1 MTVNTPTT
9 KPTVVAEPVRS
20 AGHRVDGDG
29 WTGHVLVAALVAMA
43 LVTGLIY
50 TFSVAVMPNLADADD
65 RTFVATMQR
74 FNENPVFQLTFTA
87 ALVLT
92 ALAAVLQRRAGP
104 GVAVRWTVVALV
116 LYGIVVAVTFG
127 IHIPLNEDIDQANLD
142 RVADVADV
150 RDEVEGPWVAWNIV
164 RTLFATAA
172 VAALGRALFLH
183 GRSTAD
189 RRAGAS
195 AAGPSA
201 PPATTL
207 PSASSPSA
215 EPSAPGRSVR

>member
-1 MTVNTPTT
+1 MTENTPTT

-29 WTGHVLVAALVAMA
+29 WTGHVLGAALVAMA
-43 LVTGLIY
+43 LVAGLNY

-65 RTFVATMQR
+65 HTFVATMQR
-74 FNENPVFQLTFTA
+74 FNDNPVFQLTFTA

-92 ALAAVLQRRAGP
+92 ALAAVLQRRHGP
-104 GVAVRWTVVALV
+104 GVAVRWTVAALV
-116 LYGIVVAVTFG
+116 LYGIVFAVTLG
-127 IHIPLNEDIDQANLD
+127 IHVPLNEDIDQANLD
-142 RVADVADV
+142 RIADVADV
-150 RDEVEGPWVAWNIV
+150 RDDVEGPWVAWNIV

-189 RRAGAS
+189 RTARAS
-195 AAGPSA
+195 AGGPSW
-201 PPATTL
+201 PPPPTTF
-207 PSASSPSA
+207 PAASSPSA
-215 EPSAPGRSVR
+215 DPARQGRSI